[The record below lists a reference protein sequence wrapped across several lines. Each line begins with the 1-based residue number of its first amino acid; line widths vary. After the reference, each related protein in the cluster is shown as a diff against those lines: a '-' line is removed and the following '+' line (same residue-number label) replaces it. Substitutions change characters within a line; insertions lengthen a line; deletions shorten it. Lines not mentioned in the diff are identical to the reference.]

1 MKGQIKALLSFACF
15 VLLLLS
21 LSSCQKVGQFHTHEL
36 KLQSSY
42 RFEPTTALPLF
53 ADLRADGKPLLI
65 TAHAQGSGSYLL
77 LQNLHGKAISQIN
90 IAEGKVSS
98 LKAVTDPTDNSSWLF
113 YSYNDGKNLY
123 LNAAQY
129 TWQLPLKREMKSFE
143 PYPRDDYLMDVA
155 SYEWTA
161 QIVPQFLDDI
171 DDDGK
176 LDLVC
181 LAIDDYSVN
190 PRGLMVFDFETG
202 ALNWFFRTP
211 CNLTSLYFEDLD
223 NDGTREFIFAN
234 LAHNNTI
241 ESLNGLDDFSGH
253 IAIVDRHGKLLHLH
267 KLFDGLGEA
276 KLQVRDVDQDG
287 ILDIYA
293 RISTQG
299 ANTDSDMILR
309 LSYASG
315 QLKRIQELNLPN
327 TLDFNAAINYLQ
339 RLDNSAN
346 YYLLIND
353 NLQGLMLYD
362 KHLVDITPRRV
373 PNIKRILAIADIK
386 QKGYKTI
393 FALNNKD
400 EIMVLNHNYKEL
412 SKLDKPFP
420 DKQSP
425 WLEVIDNGRG
435 NKRQIAV
442 ISRQTLMLYTLDP
455 IPVSSYIY
463 RQLKAYYPLITLALL
478 ILLLYAILLI
488 KRQRKG
494 FVESINQLE
503 EGLVLVTRKGKI
515 SYINKTGLKLILAHN
530 PKADLQYLD
539 DSLPALSNILK
550 SFRSKWTEYEDS
562 QVQIAGKTIRLHA
575 EKLKGFRSRYLIC
588 MFSLTQD
595 GQEQSLE
602 WAETARRL
610 SHHVRRHITNVL
622 LALDP
627 LESTENEAHKEY
639 LEMAK
644 GEIEKIR
651 IFTHAF
657 QRFTEMRDYE
667 LKLQDLVPSIEHAL
681 KQVRIPD
688 NVNLVKNYKL
698 NSIHARIEPIRF
710 EEALINII
718 NNATEAMP
726 AGGNLQITIKEFP
739 LHKSPKEGRSIL
751 VELEDSGK
759 GIPAK
764 YMEDIFKPF
773 FTTNQFGTGIGIPET
788 RKIIES
794 MGGIFEIQSEE
805 AVGTTVS
812 LWLKG
817 EHDD

>member
-1 MKGQIKALLSFACF
+1 
-15 VLLLLS
+15 
-21 LSSCQKVGQFHTHEL
+21 
-36 KLQSSY
+36 
-42 RFEPTTALPLF
+42 
-53 ADLRADGKPLLI
+53 
-65 TAHAQGSGSYLL
+65 
-77 LQNLHGKAISQIN
+77 
-90 IAEGKVSS
+90 
-98 LKAVTDPTDNSSWLF
+98 
-113 YSYNDGKNLY
+113 
-123 LNAAQY
+123 
-129 TWQLPLKREMKSFE
+129 
-143 PYPRDDYLMDVA
+143 
-155 SYEWTA
+155 
-161 QIVPQFLDDI
+161 
-171 DDDGK
+171 
-176 LDLVC
+176 
-181 LAIDDYSVN
+181 
-190 PRGLMVFDFETG
+190 
-202 ALNWFFRTP
+202 
-211 CNLTSLYFEDLD
+211 
-223 NDGTREFIFAN
+223 
-234 LAHNNTI
+234 
-241 ESLNGLDDFSGH
+241 
-253 IAIVDRHGKLLHLH
+253 
-267 KLFDGLGEA
+267 
-276 KLQVRDVDQDG
+276 
-287 ILDIYA
+287 
-293 RISTQG
+293 
-299 ANTDSDMILR
+299 
-309 LSYASG
+309 
-315 QLKRIQELNLPN
+315 
-327 TLDFNAAINYLQ
+327 
-339 RLDNSAN
+339 
-346 YYLLIND
+346 
-353 NLQGLMLYD
+353 
-362 KHLVDITPRRV
+362 
-373 PNIKRILAIADIK
+373 
-386 QKGYKTI
+386 
-393 FALNNKD
+393 
-400 EIMVLNHNYKEL
+400 
-412 SKLDKPFP
+412 
-420 DKQSP
+420 
-425 WLEVIDNGRG
+425 
-435 NKRQIAV
+435 
-442 ISRQTLMLYTLDP
+442 
-455 IPVSSYIY
+455 
-463 RQLKAYYPLITLALL
+463 
-478 ILLLYAILLI
+478 
-488 KRQRKG
+488 
-494 FVESINQLE
+494 
-503 EGLVLVTRKGKI
+503 
-515 SYINKTGLKLILAHN
+515 
-530 PKADLQYLD
+530 
-539 DSLPALSNILK
+539 
-550 SFRSKWTEYEDS
+550 KWTEYEDS

-698 NSIHARIEPIRF
+698 NSIHTRIEPIRF

>member
-362 KHLVDITPRRV
+362 
-373 PNIKRILAIADIK
+373 
-386 QKGYKTI
+386 
-393 FALNNKD
+393 
-400 EIMVLNHNYKEL
+400 
-412 SKLDKPFP
+412 
-420 DKQSP
+420 
-425 WLEVIDNGRG
+425 
-435 NKRQIAV
+435 
-442 ISRQTLMLYTLDP
+442 
-455 IPVSSYIY
+455 
-463 RQLKAYYPLITLALL
+463 
-478 ILLLYAILLI
+478 
-488 KRQRKG
+488 
-494 FVESINQLE
+494 
-503 EGLVLVTRKGKI
+503 
-515 SYINKTGLKLILAHN
+515 
-530 PKADLQYLD
+530 
-539 DSLPALSNILK
+539 
-550 SFRSKWTEYEDS
+550 
-562 QVQIAGKTIRLHA
+562 
-575 EKLKGFRSRYLIC
+575 
-588 MFSLTQD
+588 
-595 GQEQSLE
+595 
-602 WAETARRL
+602 
-610 SHHVRRHITNVL
+610 
-622 LALDP
+622 
-627 LESTENEAHKEY
+627 
-639 LEMAK
+639 
-644 GEIEKIR
+644 
-651 IFTHAF
+651 
-657 QRFTEMRDYE
+657 
-667 LKLQDLVPSIEHAL
+667 
-681 KQVRIPD
+681 
-688 NVNLVKNYKL
+688 
-698 NSIHARIEPIRF
+698 
-710 EEALINII
+710 
-718 NNATEAMP
+718 
-726 AGGNLQITIKEFP
+726 
-739 LHKSPKEGRSIL
+739 
-751 VELEDSGK
+751 
-759 GIPAK
+759 
-764 YMEDIFKPF
+764 
-773 FTTNQFGTGIGIPET
+773 
-788 RKIIES
+788 
-794 MGGIFEIQSEE
+794 
-805 AVGTTVS
+805 
-812 LWLKG
+812 
-817 EHDD
+817 